1 MVPEGVIIMR
11 TLVGLAAAACATL
24 LSSTTLASERP
35 PDTVLEWNA
44 IMLETTTGQNPFFQA
59 RFAATTQVAVFEAV
73 NAIDQDYDPYLG
85 TVRAPRTASTE
96 AAAAVAAHDVLK
108 NYFPAS
114 AATLDAALA
123 LSLDRVRNLG
133 SKLEGIEVGAAAAR
147 AMIDLRTDDGSAP
160 PEFHLP
166 ASMAP
171 GEWQPTPG
179 CPPAGGILKQWRNLR
194 PFSIETTDQFR
205 LQPPPQLTSER
216 YARDLREVQRVG
228 GIDSPYRP
236 QDRSDVARF
245 YAATAPVRVFNTAA
259 GQIAVQQRRSLSE
272 NARALALVDMAI
284 SDALAAVFD
293 TKYHY
298 TFWRPETAIRAAD
311 ADGNPLTRA
320 DPDFIPFIVTPC
332 FPSYASA
339 HASGSNAARAV
350 LERLYGP
357 RHHDI
362 TLSNPAVANVMLHY
376 DSFKQITDD
385 IDDARIYGG
394 IHYRFD
400 QEGGAHLGR
409 QVGTYVYRHTL
420 RRAYGK
426 GNDDAYSY

>member
-1 MVPEGVIIMR
+1 MR
-11 TLVGLAAAACATL
+11 TIIGLAAAVCATL
-24 LSSTTLASERP
+24 LASVAPAGERP

-44 IMLETTTGQNPFFQA
+44 IMLETTAGQNPFFQA
-59 RFAATTQVAVFEAV
+59 RFAAITQVAVFEAV
-73 NAIDQDYDPYLG
+73 NAIEKDYDPYLG
-85 TVRAPRTASTE
+85 TVSAPPTASAD

-108 NYFPAS
+108 NYFPGS

-123 LSLDRVRNLG
+123 ASLERVRNVS
-133 SKLEGIEVGAAAAR
+133 SKLEGMEVGAAAAR
-147 AMIDLRTDDGSAP
+147 AMVELRIDDGSAP

-166 ASMAP
+166 ASTAP

-179 CPPAGGILKQWRNLR
+179 CPAAGGVLKQWRNLQ
-194 PFSIETTDQFR
+194 PFAIVTTDQFR
-205 LQPPPQLTSER
+205 LPPPPALTSKR

-228 GIDSPYRP
+228 RIDSPYRP

-245 YAATAPVRVFNTAA
+245 YAATAPVPVFNTAA
-259 GQIAVQQRRSLSE
+259 AQIAAQQRRSLSE

-284 SDALAAVFD
+284 SDGLAAVFD

-298 TFWRPETAIRAAD
+298 NFWRPETGIRAAD
-311 ADGNPLTRA
+311 TDGNPLTRA
-320 DPDFIPFIVTPC
+320 DPDFMPFIVTPC

-339 HASGSNAARAV
+339 HASGSNAAREV
-350 LERLYGP
+350 LERLFGP

-362 TLSNPAVANVMLHY
+362 TLANPAVVNVVLHY
-376 DSFKQITDD
+376 DSLEQITHD

-400 QEGGAHLGR
+400 QERGAHLGR
-409 QVGTYVYRHTL
+409 QVGKYVIRHAL
-420 RRAYGK
+420 GRAYGT
-426 GNDDAYSY
+426 GTDRECD

>member
-1 MVPEGVIIMR
+1 MR
-11 TLVGLAAAACATL
+11 TIIGLAAAACGTL
-24 LSSTTLASERP
+24 LWSVAPAGERP

-59 RFAATTQVAVFEAV
+59 RFAAITQVAVFEAV
-73 NAIDQDYDPYLG
+73 NAIEQDYDPYLG
-85 TVRAPRTASTE
+85 TVRAPRTASAD

-108 NYFPAS
+108 NYFPAN

-123 LSLDRVRNLG
+123 VSLARVRNLS
-133 SKLEGIEVGAAAAR
+133 SKLQGIEVGAGAAR
-147 AMIDLRTDDGSAP
+147 AMIELRTDDGSAP

-166 ASMAP
+166 ASTAP

-179 CPPAGGILKQWRNLR
+179 CPPAGGILKQWSHLQ
-194 PFSIETTDQFR
+194 PFAIVTTDQFR
-205 LQPPPQLTSER
+205 LPSPPALTSKR
-216 YARDLREVQRVG
+216 YARDLGEVQRLGSV
-228 GIDSPYRP
+228 DSPYRP

-245 YAATAPVRVFNTAA
+245 YAATAPVPVFNTAA
-259 GQIAVQQRRSLSE
+259 AQIAAQQRRSLSE
-272 NARALALVDMAI
+272 NARALALLDMAI
-284 SDALAAVFD
+284 SDGLAAVFD

-320 DPDFIPFIVTPC
+320 DPDFMPFIVTPC

-339 HASGSNAARAV
+339 HASGSNAAREV
-350 LERLYGP
+350 LQQLYGP

-362 TLSNPAVANVMLHY
+362 TLSNPAVANVVLHY

-400 QEGGAHLGR
+400 QERGADLGR
-409 QVGTYVYRHTL
+409 KVGRYVVRHTL
-420 RRAYGK
+420 RRTYGT
-426 GNDDAYSY
+426 GNDDDCR